1 MSLAE
6 LAEALSWRDA
16 LDILVVAIIAYQL
29 LLLIRGTR
37 AAQVLLGIVVL
48 VGVALIARALEL
60 RSLQSLLEQAVI
72 FVPFAVIVL
81 FQNQIRKAL
90 VNFGRNP
97 LYGFSAREQ
106 VESGFQQL
114 VLAATTM
121 AKRRVGALIVF
132 ERHQGLRDF
141 IENGIQLDSVI
152 SLDLLLTIFNPG
164 TPLHDGAV
172 IVQRD
177 RIAAA
182 ACFLPLSSNTEL
194 SMQLGTRH
202 RAALGIS
209 EETDAVALV
218 VSEESGRISLAVN
231 GSLDEG
237 LDADELR
244 SALYR
249 HLVTETEE
257 STEQTEVAEVGGR
270 T

>member
-1 MSLAE
+1 MLFCRAN
-6 LAEALSWRDA
+6 
-16 LDILVVAIIAYQL
+16 VAGA
-29 LLLIRGTR
+29 TN
-37 AAQVLLGIVVL
+37 AACLMLC
-48 VGVALIARALEL
+48 R
-60 RSLQSLLEQAVI
+60 
-72 FVPFAVIVL
+72 
-81 FQNQIRKAL
+81 
-90 VNFGRNP
+90 
-97 LYGFSAREQ
+97 
-106 VESGFQQL
+106 
-114 VLAATTM
+114 M
-121 AKRRVGALIVF
+121 IVF

-231 GSLDEG
+231 GTLDEG

-257 STEQTEVAEVGGR
+257 SAEATEIAEVGGR